1 MINDKIAAAKQAKRL
16 HIFQALLF
24 VLLLSLLGL
33 GILYWASQ
41 PKSPDTTSEEVVSDP
56 VVNEIPEAAPTVDD
70 SELRQAYLEAYARFE
85 NELRP
90 QLDKIDLPAWDK
102 PLSEKLDNIEKQA
115 VQQFAASNY
124 AKAYNSIT
132 QLVTLAEETIANS
145 QSQFADAMQAAQSAF
160 DDNDYPNAKQAID
173 KALMLDAS
181 SEAAKK
187 LAERVAQLPE
197 ITDLLAQIK
206 TANAENNRQRE
217 RDLINQLLKLVPER
231 EALKQRAQQLTT
243 AINND
248 NFQQQIQQ
256 AFQALEN
263 ANLTAAKTSLDK
275 ARQLYPDRPEVRELN
290 QAIEQAAL
298 NQQLRQLQTAATS
311 AESADDW
318 IAVQKYRQQIQSLQ
332 PADKANAEQ
341 LAVASKIV
349 SLQQQ
354 IDAALAS
361 PYRLANQSVAED
373 AKALLAQASK
383 YQNQSATLAAK
394 HQRLAEVLAAAN
406 QPVSVKINSDN
417 QTFISVRGVG
427 NVGVIDT
434 KTIQLK
440 PGNYTFEGKRTGYKS
455 KLIEVEVPLDE
466 PSVSVTLICDEAI

>member
-16 HIFQALLF
+16 HIFQTLLL

-41 PKSPDTTSEEVVSDP
+41 PKSPDTTSEVEADP
-56 VVNEIPEAAPTVDD
+56 AANAISEAAPTMDD

-90 QLDKIDLPAWDK
+90 QLNKIDLPTWDK
-102 PLSEKLDNIEKQA
+102 PLSDKLGNTEKQA

-124 AKAYNSIT
+124 AKAYSSIT

-145 QSQFADAMQAAQSAF
+145 QSQFAEAMQTAQSAF
-160 DDNDYPNAKQAID
+160 EDNDYLNAKQAID
-173 KALMLDAS
+173 KALILDTSA
-181 SEAAKK
+181 EAAKK

-197 ITDLLAQIK
+197 ITDLLAQII

-248 NFQQQIQQ
+248 SFQQQIQQ
-256 AFQALEN
+256 AYHALDN
-263 ANLTAAKTSLDK
+263 ANLAAAKSALEK
-275 ARQLYPDRPEVRELN
+275 ARQLYSDRPEVRELN

-298 NQQLRQLQTAATS
+298 NLQLRQLQTAATN
-311 AESADDW
+311 AESTDDW
-318 IAVQKYRQQIQSLQ
+318 VAVQKHRQQIESLQ
-332 PADKANAEQ
+332 PADKTNTEQ

-361 PYRLANQSVAED
+361 PYRLSNQSVAQD
-373 AKALLAQASK
+373 AQALLAEARN
-383 YQNQSATLAAK
+383 YQNKSASLAAK
-394 HQRLAEVLAAAN
+394 RQQLAGILTAAN
-406 QPVSVKINSDN
+406 EPVAVKINSDN

-427 NVGVIDT
+427 NVGVTDT

-455 KLIEVEVPLDE
+455 KLIEVEVPLDQ
-466 PSVSVTLICDEAI
+466 PFVSVTLICDEAI